1 MHTACRI
8 QFQAVVGLRCL
19 FPTGLS
25 SRGHSRK
32 QPCSLVYGLLLSS
45 RSVTADGDL
54 FTSSLCDLPR
64 APSLLPFLRLYLSD
78 PSRRK
83 FCVCKAHVEEGWQVG
98 KPEVPKQQ
106 EGINCKWQTFFFPT
120 RHKIKRLLLILCW
133 GHLVLPELF
142 SNLGVTNA
150 IFLMEM
156 FFLSY
161 VNETVYQLWNLPSF
175 KMVLPK
181 TNFFFFFNLK
191 PGADN
196 GSTNQYSCQLFY
208 DWDDTPWCAILSQNS
223 ILWERGLVKPPQS
236 WGVFLI
242 WLTVW

>member
-142 SNLGVTNA
+142 SNLGLTNA

-181 TNFFFFFNLK
+181 TNFFFFF
-191 PGADN
+191 
-196 GSTNQYSCQLFY
+196 F
-208 DWDDTPWCAILSQNS
+208 
-223 ILWERGLVKPPQS
+223 
-236 WGVFLI
+236 
-242 WLTVW
+242 

>member
-142 SNLGVTNA
+142 SNLGLTNA

-161 VNETVYQLWNLPSF
+161 VNELCICLRISFSSRFMSIVLWP
-175 KMVLPK
+175 KMTHFVPK
-181 TNFFFFFNLK
+181 
-191 PGADN
+191 
-196 GSTNQYSCQLFY
+196 
-208 DWDDTPWCAILSQNS
+208 LSQNACC
-223 ILWERGLVKPPQS
+223 G
-236 WGVFLI
+236 WGAWCHSLYWDISFL
-242 WLTVW
+242 

>member
-120 RHKIKRLLLILCW
+120 RHKIKRLLFSLSI
-133 GHLVLPELF
+133 HLDVVNFVIDSIVLRKNPRICIF
-142 SNLGVTNA
+142 YKYPRWFLGR
-150 IFLMEM
+150 L
-156 FFLSY
+156 
-161 VNETVYQLWNLPSF
+161 
-175 KMVLPK
+175 
-181 TNFFFFFNLK
+181 
-191 PGADN
+191 
-196 GSTNQYSCQLFY
+196 
-208 DWDDTPWCAILSQNS
+208 
-223 ILWERGLVKPPQS
+223 
-236 WGVFLI
+236 
-242 WLTVW
+242 